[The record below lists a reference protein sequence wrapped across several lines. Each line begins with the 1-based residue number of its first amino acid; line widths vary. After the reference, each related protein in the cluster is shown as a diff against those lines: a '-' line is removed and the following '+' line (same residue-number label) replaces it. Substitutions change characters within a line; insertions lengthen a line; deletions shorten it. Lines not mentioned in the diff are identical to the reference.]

1 MTKPCRKALLR
12 ELNFTKKAFEKP
24 NSLLLFVKVVTK
36 QRPEVILLIF
46 LVFGINDT
54 FQFF

>member
-1 MTKPCRKALLR
+1 MAIFCQKALLR
-12 ELNFTKKAFEKP
+12 ELNFTKKAFEKL

-36 QRPEVILLIF
+36 QRLGLILFIF
-46 LVFGINDT
+46 LVFGINDS

>member
-1 MTKPCRKALLR
+1 MAISCQKALLR
-12 ELNFTKKAFEKP
+12 ELNFTKKAFEKA

-36 QRPEVILLIF
+36 QQPEVILFIF